1 MCRHDGKRDRELA
14 WGGTDHPSAALFALA
29 SQLAAELGQEPP
41 RGIAVGGASDGN
53 YTAAAGCPTPGG
65 LGVVGVVGGGAHADT
80 EYVEVVQ
87 MVPCTRLPAQLIMR
101 TRRRPDRDRRGSVGN
116 ATGTFSQ
123 PLESGNA
130 VAAAAA
136 VPSAAPRWLMPVRI
150 DREIM
155 ALLQGRRFIMRQDMD
170 RLGLGEKLGSYP
182 IAGVG
187 GSLAQM
193 ARRVG
198 VVLYVIMI
206 VCLAAITPPAAFAKG
221 AVMTAVVFVL
231 FGLMLAW
238 RRMSARFGLRRCCLY
253 THGLVVTN
261 LLGGVQDAVAWSEVT
276 ELNRLSGASVFMT
289 FHRVE
294 VARRGLRPLAF
305 LALGLKPP
313 LVDALLSQLAK
324 NGVR

>member
-1 MCRHDGKRDRELA
+1 
-14 WGGTDHPSAALFALA
+14 
-29 SQLAAELGQEPP
+29 
-41 RGIAVGGASDGN
+41 
-53 YTAAAGCPTPGG
+53 
-65 LGVVGVVGGGAHADT
+65 
-80 EYVEVVQ
+80 
-87 MVPCTRLPAQLIMR
+87 
-101 TRRRPDRDRRGSVGN
+101 
-116 ATGTFSQ
+116 
-123 PLESGNA
+123 
-130 VAAAAA
+130 
-136 VPSAAPRWLMPVRI
+136 
-150 DREIM
+150 M

-221 AVMTAVVFVL
+221 AVMTAVALVL

-238 RRMSARFGLRRCCLY
+238 RRMSARFELRRCCLY

-294 VARRGLRPLAF
+294 IARHGLRPLAF